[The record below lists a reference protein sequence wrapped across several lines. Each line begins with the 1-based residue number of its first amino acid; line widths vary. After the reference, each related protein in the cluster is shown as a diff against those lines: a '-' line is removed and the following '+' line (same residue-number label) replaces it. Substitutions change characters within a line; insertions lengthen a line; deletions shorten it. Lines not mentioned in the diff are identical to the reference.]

1 MTIETLTFGAELECI
16 MPQGLNQQGCA
27 DAINTRLNGSNTCK
41 VVSYHT
47 AHMTTPYWKLT
58 TDGSLGD
65 YTYGIEVVSPI
76 LHGTDADLA
85 QLDAVCGALTD
96 LGCTVT
102 RRCGF
107 HVHVGSNLDLPTVKK
122 TVRLYQAYEPIIDS
136 FMPASRR
143 AGSNQ
148 WSATLTTATVAAI
161 DNATNKQDLARVIH
175 RATGAANIRY
185 HKVNCASRH
194 PTIEFRHHS
203 GTVDA
208 RKARNWVLT
217 CLRMVDAAKGDLPL
231 GTATTNPINTAR
243 PGSKAHQIGEMLL
256 RPEGATGPEICAAMG
271 WPSVSVPA
279 QARAAGLEVYSSRM
293 GRVVRYRVRRAQA
306 ESAPA
311 LDLTVA
317 GFCRLIGS
325 SDTETNYLE
334 TRANNLRSAAP
345 WAA

>member
-16 MPQGLNQQGCA
+16 MPAGLSQQDCA
-27 DAINTRLNGSNTCK
+27 AAITARLAGANSCQ
-41 VVSYHT
+41 VVLYHN
-47 AHMTTPYWKLT
+47 AHIPTSYWKLT

-65 YTYGIEVVSPI
+65 YAHGIEVVSPI
-76 LHGTDADLA
+76 LPGTEAYLN
-85 QLDAVCGALTD
+85 QLEAVCEALTD

-102 RRCGF
+102 KRCGF
-107 HVHVGSNLDLPTVKK
+107 HVHVGSNIELPTIKK
-122 TVRLYQAYEPIIDS
+122 VVRLYQAYEPIIDS

-148 WSATLTTATVAAI
+148 WSHTLTTTRVADI
-161 DNATNKQDLARVIH
+161 ELATNKNDLARAIH
-175 RATGAANIRY
+175 RATGAQNIRY

-208 RKARNWVLT
+208 RKTRNWVLT
-217 CLRMVDAAKGDLPL
+217 CLRMVQAAKGDLPL
-231 GTATTNPINTAR
+231 GNPAIQARNTAR
-243 PGSKAHQIGEMLL
+243 PGSKAHKIGEMLL
-256 RPEGATGPEICAAMG
+256 RPDGATGPEICAAMG

-293 GRVVRYRVRRAQA
+293 GRVVRYRVRRVEAA
-306 ESAPA
+306 TTPA
-311 LDLTVA
+311 LDLTIA
-317 GFCRLIGS
+317 GLCRLIGS
-325 SDTETNYLE
+325 SDAEKNYLE
-334 TRANNLRSAAP
+334 TRANNLRGTAP